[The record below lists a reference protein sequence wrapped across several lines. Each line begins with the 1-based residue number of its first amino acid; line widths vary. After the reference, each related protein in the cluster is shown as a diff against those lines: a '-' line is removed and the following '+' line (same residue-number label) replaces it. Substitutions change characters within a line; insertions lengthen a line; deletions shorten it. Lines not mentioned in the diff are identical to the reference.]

1 MGKWRFKEVEQV
13 IEKNKSV
20 EEQNLDRKE
29 SLSIG
34 VKLVLFLEL
43 IVFKRKTMGN
53 KTMSGYNENM
63 LNTQSTNLFTPC
75 D

>member
-1 MGKWRFKEVEQV
+1 MGKWQFKEVERV

-29 SLSIG
+29 SLSIE
-34 VKLVLFLEL
+34 VKLVLFPEL

-53 KTMSGYNENM
+53 MTMSGYNENM